1 MEENH
6 SIQQIFPSGMPY
18 LWSLAQR
25 YAYATDW
32 SDVAHPS
39 LPNYLAIFGGSDFN
53 DPQDCAPG
61 PGCTYPGPS
70 VFGQALSRGET
81 AKAYEESMPQPCD
94 QGFVGE
100 YDVNHNPWAYFPS
113 EAASCRADDVPAG
126 TPASGALAGD
136 VRGGTL
142 PTVGLITPNLLHD
155 GHDGTPAR
163 RTRGCA
169 PGFPCS
175 CRVLTGGRG
184 GWPSSWSSMRARRP
198 SRCRSCSWPPG
209 LSGVKISEPA
219 NQYALTRLI
228 DKVIGAP
235 PLRQASSAAEC
246 SVGSRGSPMTGGRVI
261 FVGAV
266 HEAVPALG
274 VLIDSEAEIVE
285 VVTLPAARAASTSG
299 FVDLEPL
306 TRAHGIAVRR
316 CADINSA
323 ESVRHVRELR
333 PDLMVVTGWTRLLST
348 ELLGVPS
355 RGVVGFHASLLPR
368 YRGRAPVNWA
378 ILRGATVTGNTM
390 LYLDA
395 GTDTG
400 DIIDQQPVPITLD
413 DTCATVYAKVGE
425 AGAEMLRRHLR
436 ALLDGTAP
444 RRPQGPADGPPLPKR
459 TPGMGIT
466 DWNRPARAVHDWIR
480 ALTWPY
486 PGAFTL
492 LAEQKMM
499 LWASAVSSARTGG
512 RPGRSARL
520 GRERCVRRH
529 RGWRNPADQHVGL
542 R

>member
-1 MEENH
+1 
-6 SIQQIFPSGMPY
+6 
-18 LWSLAQR
+18 
-25 YAYATDW
+25 
-32 SDVAHPS
+32 
-39 LPNYLAIFGGSDFN
+39 
-53 DPQDCAPG
+53 
-61 PGCTYPGPS
+61 
-70 VFGQALSRGET
+70 
-81 AKAYEESMPQPCD
+81 
-94 QGFVGE
+94 
-100 YDVNHNPWAYFPS
+100 
-113 EAASCRADDVPAG
+113 
-126 TPASGALAGD
+126 
-136 VRGGTL
+136 
-142 PTVGLITPNLLHD
+142 
-155 GHDGTPAR
+155 
-163 RTRGCA
+163 
-169 PGFPCS
+169 
-175 CRVLTGGRG
+175 
-184 GWPSSWSSMRARRP
+184 
-198 SRCRSCSWPPG
+198 
-209 LSGVKISEPA
+209 
-219 NQYALTRLI
+219 
-228 DKVIGAP
+228 
-235 PLRQASSAAEC
+235 
-246 SVGSRGSPMTGGRVI
+246 MTGGRVI

-274 VLIDSEAEIVE
+274 VLLDSEAEIVE

-323 ESVRHVRELR
+323 ESVRHIGELR

-512 RPGRSARL
+512 RPGEVL
-520 GRERCVRRH
+520 GWDANGVCVGTADGVILLTSMSDSDDAPGPAAAWAER
-529 RGWRNPADQHVGL
+529 NGL
-542 R
+542 RPGDRFEPVPPETAAWAHGLGPLGAKPAEDLAR